1 MTMKNAINTQA
12 STYYGEIFEKG
23 ACMEDLHPAMQRMQ
37 ELSDQVPGSNPTAV
51 DRLEVYKECH
61 RLADDLYRLTGNK
74 RLFAHVLRIGD
85 LLLSRIFKNHPY
97 SLHANQ

>member
-1 MTMKNAINTQA
+1 
-12 STYYGEIFEKG
+12 
-23 ACMEDLHPAMQRMQ
+23 MEDSHPAMQRMQ
-37 ELSDQVPGSNPTAV
+37 ELSDKLPGSTPTAI

-85 LLLSRIFKNHPY
+85 LLLSRIF
-97 SLHANQ
+97 SNQPHSMHGNQ